1 MIILTTQKTKFLSTD
16 DLIVKVTVK
25 NLTEDSLVDVT
36 LRLPTG
42 EQTKFS
48 WNCEPKGEITKSIM
62 LDAGL
67 GKYALITNYCLH
79 TLEVVMEHNT
89 PNLSCT
95 VADDIATL
103 SSSGIYNESQ
113 WVLYIIPSEGTP
125 DVKPWE
131 SPTKLDLGAY
141 GAVTISL
148 FNPVEKSATN
158 IIKLA
163 PVKKPYVPPKK
174 VITTEVLFDTDLVE
188 HGSIYWVTLRI
199 TNPLDTNVNVWFS
212 PKLPKW
218 LIPLFSLVLTDEP
231 VKAKGHRDFKLGVRV
246 ETTEYKLMEETVQ
259 LSALDGYGVYDTTI
273 IPLKCLE
280 TKVKVQPPAKA
291 AKLSIEKLWFSA
303 SSVYVGDTVTLS
315 LTIVNTGEI
324 PIEEVKL
331 HYTTL
336 PEQVGNYNVGFSG
349 LPLAPGDSYTYSAKM
364 VAVKPGTLVY
374 TIQEHSLQFES
385 NGDMLSCDVVPS
397 TTLTIS

>member
-1 MIILTTQKTKFLSTD
+1 MIVLTTQKTKFLSTD
-16 DLIVKVTVK
+16 DLTARVVIK
-25 NLTEDSLVDVT
+25 NFTEDPIVDVT

-48 WNCEPKGEITKSIM
+48 WLCEPKGEITKSIV

-67 GKYALITNYCLH
+67 GKYELITNYCLH
-79 TLEVVMEHNT
+79 TLEVIMEHNT
-89 PNLSCT
+89 PNLGCVVSDD
-95 VADDIATL
+95 VAIL
-103 SSSGIYNESQ
+103 SSSGIYNNSQ
-113 WVLYIIPSEGTP
+113 WVLYIIPATGTP
-125 DVKPWE
+125 EVKPWE
-131 SPTKLDLGAY
+131 SPTSLELSSY
-141 GAVTISL
+141 GAVTLSL

-158 IIKLA
+158 VIKLA

-188 HGSIYWVTLRI
+188 HGAIYWVTLRI

-218 LIPLFSLVLTDEP
+218 LIPLFSLVITDEP
-231 VKAKGHRDFKLGVRV
+231 VKAKGYREFKLGVRV
-246 ETTEYKLMEETVQ
+246 ETSEYKIKEEVVQ
-259 LSALDGYGVYDTTI
+259 LSPMDGYGVYDTTI
-273 IPLKCLE
+273 IPLECLE
-280 TKVKVQPPAKA
+280 AKVRVQPPLKT
-291 AKLSIEKLWFSA
+291 AKLSVEKLWFSA
-303 SSVYVGDTVTLS
+303 SSVYVGDSVTLS
-315 LTIVNTGEI
+315 LTLVNTGEV
-324 PIEEVKL
+324 PIEDVKL

-336 PEQVGNYNVGFSG
+336 PEQLGNYRVGFSG
-349 LPLAPGDSYTYSAKM
+349 VPLAPGASYTYNAKM
-364 VAVKPGTLVY
+364 IAAKPGTLVY